1 MKNFQLIASGVD
13 VTQLILGYK
22 RRPDIWRED
31 TYLRD
36 YKQGPFKDLESIM
49 LRFPEKTVH
58 ETEEALKEHAATHDL
73 QDCINYPG
81 WWQFPEAQK
90 FVRSVMNL
98 VEGERIGRVFL
109 NRLRAG
115 GKIYPHAD
123 HPFHAG
129 YWRRFHL
136 VCESEPGVEFRCGD
150 ETIHMEPG
158 QVWYFNNALEHEV
171 LNNSASDRVH
181 LVMDFRLP
189 I

>member
-13 VTQLILGYK
+13 TTQLVFGYK
-22 RRPDIWRED
+22 RRPDIWKED

-36 YKQGPFKDLESIM
+36 YKQAPFKELESIM

-58 ETEEALKEHAATHDL
+58 ETEEALAEHIKTHDL

-90 FVRSVMNL
+90 LVRSVMNL
-98 VEGERIGRVFL
+98 VEGERIGRVFINKL
-109 NRLRAG
+109 SPG
-115 GKIYPHAD
+115 GHIYRHAD

-136 VCESEPGVEFRCGD
+136 PLETCPGVEFKCGS
-150 ETIHMEPG
+150 EEVYMAAGEI
-158 QVWYFNNALEHEV
+158 WWFNNALEHEV
-171 LNNSASDRVH
+171 INRTPIDRVH

-189 I
+189 V